1 VLRLLESCLCPP
13 TPLSLAVSLPRL
25 LILAAIAAPTCV
37 AARCAAPAWRPRLLL
52 PPSPRPLLIVLASLP
67 QLLGSRRPHK
77 QRLTCSIQCR
87 AQPRTACAAPR
98 TACAATPSDAR
109 PISTSD
115 RLARSKGSDAG
126 DRYRLC
132 AVRWP
137 KTRRRLVP
145 QCCCCGSRQR
155 HDQRCRRGA
164 AAHRARSAALPHR
177 RRPGRSERRRR
188 AARDALSVTPA
199 CAAAARRLLHC

>member
-1 VLRLLESCLCPP
+1 MLRLLESCLCPP

-25 LILAAIAAPTCV
+25 LILTAIAAPTCV

-77 QRLTCSIQCR
+77 
-87 AQPRTACAAPR
+87 PRMLACACCCKLRGVEAPPR
-98 TACAATPSDAR
+98 RASNSLT
-109 PISTSD
+109 D
-115 RLARSKGSDAG
+115 RLARSKVSDAG